1 MYSLGDRAAR
11 LYARTARSAFART
24 ARSAPRVCAAIAVT
38 ALALAG
44 LAAIAGAPPAG
55 AASSARARPVTIA
68 DEPTASQNDLRTGWD
83 PDEPTL
89 TPAAVSG
96 GSFGQV
102 FKTPVQGQVYA
113 QPLVIGNTLIVATEE
128 DWVYGLNAT
137 TGAIE
142 WSTQLGTP
150 FHITTCADLIPDI
163 GVTSTPVYDPTTGDV
178 YVMALVKE
186 ISYQWHLFG
195 LNVSTGAVNLRQR
208 IAGSPTNDKN
218 ITFSAI
224 PQDQRPGLL
233 LLNGWVYAAF
243 ASHCDHKPYAGYVAG
258 VDVEQRPLKT
268 TLWTDEAGVSDEQA
282 GIWQSGGGLMSDG
295 PNRIFFTS
303 GNGISPA
310 PARGIH
316 PPGQLAESVVRL
328 GLNSD
333 GSLTAQQFFSPY
345 NAPKLDASDI
355 DFGAGG
361 PVGLPFGTSRYPS
374 ILVQAGKYGT
384 IYLLNKN
391 DLGGRD
397 QRDGGDDD
405 LDRVGP
411 YAGQWGHPAVFGD
424 TTTLTTSNEASA
436 NDYMVYVGKDDYMR
450 EFKFGVTSSGDPTLT
465 DYANSTF
472 TLGYSSG
479 SPVITSNG
487 TDASSAI
494 IWEVDSSGNDG
505 TNSTFGA
512 WDLLRQPKSGGGTK
526 LREIW
531 SANIGTAAKFTIAA
545 TDNGMVYIGT
555 RDGDVYGFGITSGGA
570 LKRGGTI
577 TYPDTAVGSAA
588 SAPATLTA
596 TRTVTV
602 SGASV
607 TSMNTP
613 DPYSV
618 GRVTVTRHG
627 SGTPVAVKFP
637 VTLHAGDVLHA
648 QVKFAPAA
656 AGGAPGQVTFAA
668 SGSPGSVAVP
678 LVGDGIG
685 KGLTATPTS
694 LQFVLTSSGQSVGN
708 VPVGLYIPLT
718 TTIVNTS
725 AVPEKVT
732 SVSTPHGP
740 YSYQGLPKPGT
751 IIEPGQSL
759 VVEVTFGPNR
769 VGPAKGTIVI
779 RASHGP
785 VARVALSGTG
795 LAGKTK
801 FIAFPSP
808 VHFGRVRVG
817 HTATVTVHVYNR
829 GNQPSLM
836 RRTPAPGGPFGAPL
850 RVTNGLPFNPTY
862 DLVLPV
868 TFHPTKA
875 GFFKGVYV
883 LKWTDRFG
891 VHTLDVPITGTGVG

>member
-1 MYSLGDRAAR
+1 MYSFGHWAFR
-11 LYARTARSAFART
+11 LLARTAGCARGLC
-24 ARSAPRVCAAIAVT
+24 SAIAV
-38 ALALAG
+38 AVLALAG
-44 LAAIAGAPPAG
+44 LAGIAGAPPAG
-55 AASSARARPVTIA
+55 AAASARSRPVIRA
-68 DEPTASQNDLRTGWD
+68 DETTASQNDLRTGWD

-102 FKTPVQGQVYA
+102 FKTAVQGQVYA

-128 DWVYGLNAT
+128 DWVYGMNAT

-150 FHITTCADLIPDI
+150 YPMSASVCSDLVPYI
-163 GVTSTPVYDPTTGDV
+163 GVTSTPVYDPSTGTV
-178 YVMALVKE
+178 YVMAMVKE
-186 ISYQWHLFG
+186 ISYEWHLFG
-195 LNVSTGAVNLRQR
+195 VNVSTGAITLKHR
-208 IAGSPTNDKN
+208 IAGSPTNN
-218 ITFSAI
+218 SHITLN
-224 PQDQRPGLL
+224 PVQEDQRPGLL
-233 LLNGWVYAAF
+233 LMNGWVYAGF
-243 ASHCDHKPYAGYVAG
+243 ASHCDNKPWVGYVAG
-258 VDVEQRPLKT
+258 VDVAQRPLKT
-268 TLWTDEAGVSDEQA
+268 TLWTDETGVSDDEA

-295 PNRIFFTS
+295 PNRIFFAS

-328 GLNSD
+328 GVNPD

-345 NAPKLDASDI
+345 NAPTLDASDI

-361 PVGLPFGTSRYPS
+361 PVGLPFGTSRWPS

-436 NDYMVYVGKDDYMR
+436 NDYIVYVGKDDYMR
-450 EFKFGVTSSGDPTLT
+450 EFKAGTTSSGDPTLT
-465 DYANSTF
+465 DHANSTF
-472 TLGYSSG
+472 TLGYTSG

-487 TDASSAI
+487 TDAASGI
-494 IWEVDSSGNDG
+494 IWVVDSSGKYG
-505 TNSTFGA
+505 TDSTFGA

-531 SANIGTAAKFTIAA
+531 SADIGTAAKFTIAA
-545 TDNGMVYIGT
+545 TDNGMVYVGT

-570 LKRGGTI
+570 LKRSGTV
-577 TYPDTAVGSAA
+577 TYPDTAVGSAV
-588 SAPATLTA
+588 SAPVTLTA
-596 TRTVTV
+596 TSTVTV

-607 TSMNTP
+607 SSMNKP
-613 DPYSV
+613 NPYRV

-627 SGTPVAVKFP
+627 SGTPVAVKLP
-637 VTLHAGDVLHA
+637 VTLHPGDVLRA
-648 QVKFAPAA
+648 QVRFAPAA

-668 SGSPGSVAVP
+668 SSGSPGSVAVP

-694 LQFVLTSSGQSVGN
+694 LRFVLTSSGQSVGD
-708 VPVGLYIPLT
+708 VPVGLSIPLT

-725 AVPEKVT
+725 AAPEKVT
-732 SVSTPHGP
+732 SVSAPHGP
-740 YSYQGLPKPGT
+740 YSYLGLPKPGAV
-751 IIEPGQSL
+751 IQPGQSL

-769 VGPAKGTIVI
+769 VGPAKAAIVI

-785 VARVALSGTG
+785 VARVALSGIG

-801 FIAFPSP
+801 FTAFPSP
-808 VHFGRVRVG
+808 IHFGRVRVG
-817 HTATVTVHVYNR
+817 HTATARVHVYNR